1 MYTQPAPH
9 PRAGVAVGLTIAAL
23 FLGAFGVA
31 LVTGEPADERR
42 ADGGSPQ
49 TVVPRN

>member
-9 PRAGVAVGLTIAAL
+9 PRAAVAVGLTIASV

-31 LVTGEPADERR
+31 LVTGEPTDAQR